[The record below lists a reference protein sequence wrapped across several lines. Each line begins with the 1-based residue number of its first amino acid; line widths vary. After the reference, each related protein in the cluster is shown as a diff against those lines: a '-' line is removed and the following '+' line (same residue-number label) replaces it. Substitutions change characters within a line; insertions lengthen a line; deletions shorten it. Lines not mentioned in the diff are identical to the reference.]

1 MPAAGGARYAAPLHS
16 SYHEVLHV
24 VDHITLLL
32 RHGDTTRSM
41 RKSLCRQPAGPLFFW
56 CPLKPNLLMGGRGG
70 GATHHS
76 LMSYQERLVAYIGAL
91 ALRPDLPAGPE
102 ARADPAQFFALSRG
116 PTLER
121 VSETPGHRELA
132 QHVGRAA
139 GEVAAAAAAS
149 LGTAAARRMAAYW
162 AGGRGAGAAAAGG
175 AAPPALG
182 ASGGLRTAVGAMLWD
197 AVRQQVLGEPG
208 HDALPEGD
216 GGADRPRTRQRRTR
230 SHAGAD
236 GDEL

>member
-1 MPAAGGARYAAPLHS
+1 M
-16 SYHEVLHV
+16 
-24 VDHITLLL
+24 
-32 RHGDTTRSM
+32 
-41 RKSLCRQPAGPLFFW
+41 SLCRQPEVGHSTYGAASHGASAQQLSTLH
-56 CPLKPNLLMGGRGG
+56 CALYKSSVVLGGRGG

-76 LMSYQERLVAYIGAL
+76 LMSYQERLAAYIGAL
-91 ALRPDLPAGPE
+91 PLRPDLPPGPE
-102 ARADPAQFFALSRG
+102 ARADPVHFFALGCG
-116 PTLER
+116 PTPDR
-121 VSETPGHRELA
+121 VSETPRHRELA

-149 LGTAAARRMAAYW
+149 LGTAAARRVAAYW
-162 AGGRGAGAAAAGG
+162 AGGRGAGSAAASG

-182 ASGGLRTAVGAMLWD
+182 TSSGLRTAVGVVLWD

-208 HDALPEGD
+208 HDAAPEAD

-230 SHAGAD
+230 SDRPRSGAHAD